1 MKKIFKKNQIVIGT
15 LAVMIAVAGY
25 LHFTGEQVTEEEVIA
40 QIPEDVITET
50 GEDVTALLDISEED
64 LENGELVTIESM
76 DDDGM
81 QFTENYIEEDLT
93 IEEIPGEAVFTSG
106 VSVTSLSSARL
117 AKEQTRAQNRES
129 LMEIINSET
138 ADEASIQ
145 EATASMIALTDV
157 AERETA
163 AEILLE
169 ARGYTETVVSITGDS
184 ADVVVGLSE
193 LTDSQC
199 AQIIDI
205 VSRKAEIDAANVI
218 ITPVTAD

>member
-1 MKKIFKKNQIVIGT
+1 
-15 LAVMIAVAGY
+15 
-25 LHFTGEQVTEEEVIA
+25 
-40 QIPEDVITET
+40 
-50 GEDVTALLDISEED
+50 
-64 LENGELVTIESM
+64 
-76 DDDGM
+76 
-81 QFTENYIEEDLT
+81 
-93 IEEIPGEAVFTSG
+93 
-106 VSVTSLSSARL
+106 
-117 AKEQTRAQNRES
+117 
-129 LMEIINSET
+129 MEIINSET